1 MKNKYKT
8 ARIIKVEQE
17 TSVVN
22 NYILDIKLKSKPGQ
36 YVMVWI
42 PGQNE
47 KPFSLADGNP
57 LTLSI
62 AKVGP
67 FTEKI
72 HKLKVGDDLSFR
84 GPYGKSFELKGKR
97 ILMIGGGYGTVP
109 LYYLASKVPLRLRK
123 NVYVIIGAR
132 TKASLPFVAK
142 FKAIGCNVMTTTDD
156 GSTGFPVFTTEL
168 AQVLLRKKRIDSVY
182 TCGPEIMM
190 KKIAEFCSRK
200 KVFCQVSME
209 KYFKCGGLGLC
220 GECSCKGKLV
230 CIDGPVFNG
239 KFLVE

>member
-8 ARIIKVEQE
+8 AKIIKIERE
-17 TSVVN
+17 TSN
-22 NYILDIKLKSKPGQ
+22 IKNFVLGTKIKSQPGQ
-36 YVMVWI
+36 YVMVWL
-42 PGQNE
+42 PGENE
-47 KPFSLADGNP
+47 KPFSLAEGNP

-67 FTEKI
+67 FTK
-72 HKLKVGDDLSFR
+72 KLHQLKEGDDLSYR
-84 GPYGKSFELKGKR
+84 GPYGKGFELKGKR
-97 ILMIGGGYGTVP
+97 VLMVGGGYGTVP
-109 LYYLASKVPLRLRK
+109 LYYLALKASQRLRK
-123 NVYVIIGAR
+123 NIYVIIGAR
-132 TKASLPFVAK
+132 TKAFLPFVTK
-142 FKAIGCNVMTTTDD
+142 FRAIGCKILTTTDD

-168 AQVLLRKKRIDSVY
+168 TQVLLRKKRIDSVY

-190 KKIAEFCSRK
+190 KKIAELCLRK

-230 CIDGPVFNG
+230 CVDGPVFNG
-239 KFLVE
+239 TFLLK